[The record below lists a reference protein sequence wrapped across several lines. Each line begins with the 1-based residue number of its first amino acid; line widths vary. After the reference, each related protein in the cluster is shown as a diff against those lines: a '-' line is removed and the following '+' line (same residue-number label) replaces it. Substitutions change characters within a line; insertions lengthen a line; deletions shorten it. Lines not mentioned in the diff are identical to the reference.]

1 MNRSPDG
8 TAVQDA
14 RQLVRIVRI
23 ECGQPFERTVALV
36 FGQTPCA
43 AALAEELKNM
53 GTARV
58 TLTDVFPAQ
67 GESYDLIL
75 LLRGMDPECLGA
87 AARPGALVIDACREK
102 NSEWIIHDPS
112 LNYRRI
118 RVISTAGF

>member
-1 MNRSPDG
+1 MNRSLDG

-14 RQLVRIVRI
+14 RQLVRIARI
-23 ECGQPFERTVALV
+23 ECGQPLERAEALV

-43 AALAEELKNM
+43 AALAEELKDM

-58 TLTDVFPAQ
+58 TLADGLPAQ

-75 LLRGMDPECLGA
+75 LLQGMDPERLGA
-87 AARPGALVIDACREK
+87 IARPGALVIDACREK

-112 LNYRRI
+112 LHYRRI